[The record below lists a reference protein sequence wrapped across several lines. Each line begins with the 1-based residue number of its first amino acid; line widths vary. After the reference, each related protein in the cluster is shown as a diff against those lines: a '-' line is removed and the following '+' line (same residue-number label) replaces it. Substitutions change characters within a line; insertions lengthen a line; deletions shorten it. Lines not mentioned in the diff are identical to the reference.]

1 MWPDQKL
8 IKREKV
14 RNMSSSIIKLGVKLS
29 SAHTYQHL
37 PSPTCHTV
45 RRKSQERGWVQ
56 FLTHVIIANPGIMCS
71 VCVLMKIH
79 CYSNLFSFS
88 LKKNMKAKRTAKPN
102 PDYFLTW
109 HKEEWWLENPQ
120 AADSLYARKCL
131 DEANPGNNFSHHLL
145 PCLVYTG
152 MSLEWGGRP
161 ETTIKISC

>member
-1 MWPDQKL
+1 MARSETHKEGESEEHELFYHQTWSQALKCTYLPTPSFSHLSHCKKK
-8 IKREKV
+8 IPRKG
-14 RNMSSSIIKLGVKLS
+14 LGAIS
-29 SAHTYQHL
+29 YS
-37 PSPTCHTV
+37 CHHC
-45 RRKSQERGWVQ
+45 KSRYNVQ
-56 FLTHVIIANPGIMCS
+56 C
-71 VCVLMKIH
+71 VCVNENPLLLKFVF
-79 CYSNLFSFS
+79 LF